1 MRSKKDFVHE
11 EDVKIG
17 PAWQRGWK
25 NVVEGLE
32 LHKNLLSPAE
42 QEIFIRAIK
51 DWEAEGRRV
60 SLLCPPASTS
70 HVSWCCHH
78 CTLL

>member
-1 MRSKKDFVHE
+1 MHE
-11 EDVKIG
+11 EDIKTG

-42 QEIFIRAIK
+42 QEVTIRAIK
-51 DWEAEGRRV
+51 DWEAQGRRV
-60 SLLCPPASTS
+60 SLLYQPVSSS